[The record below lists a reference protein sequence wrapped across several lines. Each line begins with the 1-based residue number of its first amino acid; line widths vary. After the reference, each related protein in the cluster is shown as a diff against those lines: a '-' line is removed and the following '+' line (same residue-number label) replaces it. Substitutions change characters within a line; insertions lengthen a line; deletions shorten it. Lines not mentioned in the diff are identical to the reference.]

1 VKSNLCAALLY
12 RRIDP
17 TLIGHIV
24 TRPLFVRG
32 PHSDI
37 ESSLDLIDSAPV
49 LEDHPRRLGG
59 NDLAIALISIR
70 LLRWRIYAKV
80 AAVHNQPVGNV
91 VESDSLRHAVHRL
104 GTASDQNRC
113 GSCVLL
119 VVVVDMEQIEI
130 ESITNIQEQ

>member
-70 LLRWRIYAKV
+70 LLRWRIYA
-80 AAVHNQPVGNV
+80 VGNV